1 MPWGPANAG
10 DTNVDV
16 AVRWSEAG
24 QEIPAKT
31 AAQLKGLGQAAA
43 GAGVE
48 IGDRLSTAFAR
59 LEARSPAMMMRRIS
73 MAVEELGA
81 SAIGA
86 QGPWGRL
93 LMAFGGLSNL
103 GIVASVAA
111 IGLEVKTLTEYAGE
125 LERTLVKVN
134 TEFAGLGGA
143 GSTQLRGIEA
153 LGTREPE
160 QPGMFGRLIARLGTI
175 GQLAF
180 TAHGDESDV
189 GDQQAAIEEG
199 MAAQQATFDTA
210 GNLMM
215 RQFHK
220 RADDVRH
227 RHAEQQRS
235 AAVTARH
242 AELSRIGLEAPD
254 RAIHD
259 LLANRQRFQ
268 SLGAEAAAEWAKAFL
283 DAVKASGLG
292 PTLRAGF
299 QPGFLGGGT
308 RFAFSSS
315 DGSPVRG
322 LGETPTFGAF
332 GPEADR
338 KTFAGIDHGPAGLTF
353 ADIDRPSRRFDADPR
368 AAQNAE
374 RNAERMGTVLARELG
389 PLIVMMSGGGARA
402 AVGGLSAI
410 TGTMAS
416 LRDAKGAAVLGSAT
430 GPLSIASGLLG
441 GLTALLGGGGQK
453 PKVIITAF
461 EEQAARQIKE
471 LRGEPLTTQ
480 IIVIGAVDMRQ
491 TQQALARLV
500 RLGVITRL
508 P

>member
-31 AAQLKGLGQAAA
+31 AAQLKGIGQAAA

-59 LEARSPAMMMRRIS
+59 MEARSPAMMMRRIS

-93 LMAFGGLSNL
+93 LMAVGGLSNL
-103 GIVASVAA
+103 GVVASVAA

-160 QPGMFGRLIARLGTI
+160 QPGMFGRLVARLGTI

-220 RADDVRH
+220 RADDARH
-227 RHAEQQRS
+227 RHAEQQRT
-235 AAVTARH
+235 AAVTGRH
-242 AELSRIGLEAPD
+242 DELKRIGLEEPD

-283 DAVKASGLG
+283 DAVKASGIG
-292 PTLRAGF
+292 PTLREGF
-299 QPGFLGGGT
+299 QPGVLGGGT
-308 RFAFSSS
+308 RYGFQPRA
-315 DGSPVRG
+315 GTPIRG
-322 LGETPTFGAF
+322 LDMPSFGAF
-332 GPEADR
+332 GPEPDR
-338 KTFAGIDHGPAGLTF
+338 KTFAGIEHGPAGLTF
-353 ADIDRPSRRFDADPR
+353 ADINRPSRHFDADPR
-368 AAQNAE
+368 AAQVAE

-410 TGTMAS
+410 TGTMAD
-416 LRDAKGAAVLGSAT
+416 LRDAKGAKLLGTAA
-430 GPLSIASGLLG
+430 GPLAIASGLLG

-491 TQQALARLV
+491 TQQALSRLQ